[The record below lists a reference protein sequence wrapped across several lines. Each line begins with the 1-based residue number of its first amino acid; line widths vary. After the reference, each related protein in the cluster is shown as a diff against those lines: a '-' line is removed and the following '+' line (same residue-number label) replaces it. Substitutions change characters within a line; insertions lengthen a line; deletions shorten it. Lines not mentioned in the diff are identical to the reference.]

1 MTRATFAVATYNVH
15 RCVGNDRRLDPDR
28 VAEVIASLDC
38 DAVGLQEVDCQVHD
52 DEGFDQLEHLA
63 RRVGTL
69 HYVAGP
75 TFRRASVTM
84 GNAILSRPPVLA
96 RRWIDLSV
104 RGREPRGALDVDL
117 DVRGRRVRVVNTH
130 LGLRPGERAWQAER
144 LLASLSP
151 GFEDVLVVMGD
162 FNEWHRWG
170 RARAL
175 LERELGGV
183 SSRAT
188 FPAWRPWLAL
198 DRVWVR
204 PHARVVDVRVVA
216 TPATRQAS
224 DHLPLRVEFDL
235 G

>member
-1 MTRATFAVATYNVH
+1 
-15 RCVGNDRRLDPDR
+15 L
-28 VAEVIASLDC
+28 I
-38 DAVGLQEVDCQVHD
+38 
-52 DEGFDQLEHLA
+52 
-63 RRVGTL
+63 
-69 HYVAGP
+69 
-75 TFRRASVTM
+75 
-84 GNAILSRPPVLA
+84 RPPVLA